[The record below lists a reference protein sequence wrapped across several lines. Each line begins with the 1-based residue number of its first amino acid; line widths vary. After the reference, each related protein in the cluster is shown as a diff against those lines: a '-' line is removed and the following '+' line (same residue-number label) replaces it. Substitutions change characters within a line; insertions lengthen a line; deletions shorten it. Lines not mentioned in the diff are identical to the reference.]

1 MPRPTATKLPA
12 EAIHENPGSRGEGD
26 FVFTR
31 NPSRPS
37 EKRKRR
43 KSAFTGISPA
53 AAPRCFTTSTPEEKA
68 RRLAA
73 LRAVLADSA
82 PEFQARIDAGERG
95 KQKP

>member
-1 MPRPTATKLPA
+1 MST
-12 EAIHENPGSRGEGD
+12 H
-26 FVFTR
+26 

-43 KSAFTGISPA
+43 KSAFAQNSSAT
-53 AAPRCFTTSTPEEKA
+53 AAPPQCFGTPTPEEKA
-68 RRLAA
+68 RRLAV

-95 KQKP
+95 EQP

>member
-1 MPRPTATKLPA
+1 MST
-12 EAIHENPGSRGEGD
+12 H
-26 FVFTR
+26 

-43 KSAFTGISPA
+43 KSAFAQNSSPT
-53 AAPRCFTTSTPEEKA
+53 AAPPQCFGTPTPEEKA

-82 PEFQARIDAGERG
+82 PAFQARARRAGEG
-95 KQKP
+95 QQQ

>member
-1 MPRPTATKLPA
+1 MST
-12 EAIHENPGSRGEGD
+12 H
-26 FVFTR
+26 

-43 KSAFTGISPA
+43 KSAFAQNSSATA
-53 AAPRCFTTSTPEEKA
+53 APPRCFGTPTPEEKA

-82 PEFQARIDAGERG
+82 PEFQARFRAGEQG
-95 KQKP
+95 EQP